1 MTCDADINAQRMTS
15 QERLEL
21 VVGGKSMPLD
31 TYLLHEI
38 RSPGEVI
45 RFECPELLE
54 LDVPDLAA
62 EESDNRIAEHVMSLD
77 AAAEGS
83 FVNSGTV
90 T

>member
-1 MTCDADINAQRMTS
+1 MRC

-21 VVGGKSMPLD
+21 VAGGKSMPLD

-38 RSPGEVI
+38 RSPGEI
-45 RFECPELLE
+45 LRFECPELLE
-54 LDVPDLAA
+54 LDVPDLAPG
-62 EESDNRIAEHVMSLD
+62 ESANRIASMSSD
-77 AAAEGS
+77 AAVEGS

>member
-1 MTCDADINAQRMTS
+1 LTCNADINAQRMRS

-21 VVGGKSMPLD
+21 VAGGKSTPLD

-38 RSPGEVI
+38 RSPGEI
-45 RFECPELLE
+45 LRYECLESLE
-54 LDVPDLAA
+54 LDVSDLAPEGSA
-62 EESDNRIAEHVMSLD
+62 NRIAEHVMSLD

>member
-1 MTCDADINAQRMTS
+1 LTYDADVNAQRMTS

-38 RSPGEVI
+38 RSPGEI
-45 RFECPELLE
+45 LRFESLELLE
-54 LDVPDLAA
+54 LDVPDLAPEKSA
-62 EESDNRIAEHVMSLD
+62 NRIAEHVMSLD